1 MTTNIYSRGDK
12 LYLDY
17 RTNGTRF
24 RVASGLKD
32 SREAR
37 DFIKANYTLF
47 IHDKEQAQREFIAY
61 SNRLCDARLKR
72 EDTKA
77 TQALNGRAYT
87 PAQSSLNADFY
98 TLFEKF
104 KSACLYSERFNTAQ
118 SYRINTTSV
127 FKFLAHLKIKNLNDL
142 DLDCGAQFVS
152 FFKSKGNCNAT
163 IRRKAAFFKRF
174 LSFLCERGDLAKNI
188 FKLPR
193 LSPDERES
201 LNKDEWIFD
210 EKEIQA
216 LILNASGELKAY
228 LQIAFFT
235 GLREGEILGLQKK
248 DIDFEN
254 NEIKIRRTRL
264 KNGSFNPPKT
274 KKSVRNVD
282 ILPLVR
288 RVLEHRVKDLKKSE
302 DLLFAK
308 SGYVLRVGFKALLAK
323 LGFNTQIPLYNTR
336 HSFTSLMLSKGEDIE
351 WVSRRM
357 LGHTN
362 SAITFSKYS
371 KYLKKDI
378 KERATFINA
387 EEYL

>member
-37 DFIKANYTLF
+37 DFIQANYTLF

-72 EDTKA
+72 EQKRSEA
-77 TQALNGRAYT
+77 KNSPRVYVGSFLE
-87 PAQSSLNADFY
+87 
-98 TLFEKF
+98 LFEKF
-104 KSACLYSERFNTAQ
+104 QAACLYSERFNTAQ
-118 SYRINTTSV
+118 SHKASINACLR
-127 FKFLAHLKIKNLNDL
+127 FLEHLKIKDLNAL
-142 DLDCGAQFVS
+142 DLDSGAQFVS
-152 FFKSKGNCNAT
+152 FFKKEGNCNAT
-163 IRRKAAFFKRF
+163 IRRKAEFFKRF
-174 LSFLCERGDLAKNI
+174 LNFLCERGDLAKNP

-193 LSPDERES
+193 LSADERES
-201 LNKDEWIFD
+201 INKDEWAFD

-216 LILNASGELKAY
+216 LILNASGDLKAY

-288 RVLEHRVKDLKKSE
+288 GVLEHRVKDLKKSD

-308 SGYVLRVGFKALLAK
+308 SGYVLRVGFKSLLAK

-336 HSFTSLMLSKGEDIE
+336 HSFASLMLSKGEDIE
-351 WVSRRM
+351 WVSRKM
-357 LGHTN
+357 LGHNN
-362 SAITFSKYS
+362 SFITFSKYS

-378 KERATFINA
+378 KERASFINA